1 MDESALPWTKRE
13 IIDAMLAE
21 YRPYQ
26 FGDELTWAFY
36 IQVKALSRLALSKKA
51 PKGFGEDDLAQRLQQ
66 HRPITEIEDAVFT
79 RLGRILMALHEG
91 RDPDAAYDMP
101 LRDEMH

>member
-1 MDESALPWTKRE
+1 MDESDIPWTKRE

-36 IQVKALSRLALSKKA
+36 IQVKALSRLAL
-51 PKGFGEDDLAQRLQQ
+51 RV
-66 HRPITEIEDAVFT
+66 RPGTSS
-79 RLGRILMALHEG
+79 RIA
-91 RDPDAAYDMP
+91 
-101 LRDEMH
+101 